1 MSPMVNFD
9 RRILPGYSNHKSYAG
24 VSCKYTANLLIACP
38 HKLFDSYLSYVYQD
52 LSFAGAIF
60 ANVILMTT
68 VCGWLAVCGLTRRGH
83 DLGNSVRDE
92 TWHISSIPLGCS
104 PINLIKCNGQ
114 PIRRKWPSNFGH
126 SLYISK

>member
-1 MSPMVNFD
+1 MKQAKRDCIIEFLREYNTIMDEIKND
-9 RRILPGYSNHKSYAG
+9 LKDKKLDIKLAKILKSNG
-24 VSCKYTANLLIACP
+24 E
-38 HKLFDSYLSYVYQD
+38 
-52 LSFAGAIF
+52 
-60 ANVILMTT
+60 
-68 VCGWLAVCGLTRRGH
+68 LTRLTGRGH

-126 SLYISK
+126 TLYASNQQLAAE